1 MSTTTTS
8 QINTNP
14 ITHQP
19 PPNNPIQFIS
29 LISRNDKP
37 LYIQAFNIGEE
48 EEEEEKQEEK
58 QEGNTTPMN
67 HTNADKFLKY
77 NFLSHMALDIF
88 TSPSSLSLREQQQQQ
103 QQDTHQNGDQIPVIL
118 LFIQDQVMV
127 YGYETNNGL
136 KIVIGLDQ
144 TRNFNDNG
152 NGNHQ
157 NSLTKL
163 RKLFLDVQ
171 KCYLRTIFN
180 PLNQIYINL
189 GTGISLNDDDD
200 GDDSILQSPT
210 FDRNIKKL
218 VNSYIYR

>member
-48 EEEEEKQEEK
+48 EEEKQGEK

-88 TSPSSLSLREQQQQQ
+88 TSPSSLSLREQQQ

-189 GTGISLNDDDD
+189 GTGISLNDDNVDD
-200 GDDSILQSPT
+200 DDSILQSPT

-218 VNSYIYR
+218 VNSYI

>member
-14 ITHQP
+14 LTHQP

-48 EEEEEKQEEK
+48 EEEEKQGEK

-88 TSPSSLSLREQQQQQ
+88 TSPSSLSLREQQQ

-180 PLNQIYINL
+180 PLNQLYINS

-200 GDDSILQSPT
+200 DDDSILQSPT

-218 VNSYIYR
+218 VNSYI

>member
-14 ITHQP
+14 LTHQP

-48 EEEEEKQEEK
+48 EEEEKQGEK

-88 TSPSSLSLREQQQQQ
+88 TSPSSLSLREQQQ

-200 GDDSILQSPT
+200 DSILQSPT

-218 VNSYIYR
+218 VNSYI

>member
-19 PPNNPIQFIS
+19 SPNNPIQFIS

-48 EEEEEKQEEK
+48 EEEKQGEK

-88 TSPSSLSLREQQQQQ
+88 TSPSSLSLREQQQ

-200 GDDSILQSPT
+200 DSILQSPT

-218 VNSYIYR
+218 VNSYI

>member
-14 ITHQP
+14 LTHQP

-48 EEEEEKQEEK
+48 EEEEKQGEK

-88 TSPSSLSLREQQQQQ
+88 TSPSSLSLREQQQ

-180 PLNQIYINL
+180 PLNQLYINL
-189 GTGISLNDDDD
+189 GTGISLNDDVDD
-200 GDDSILQSPT
+200 DDSILQSPT

-218 VNSYIYR
+218 VNSYI

>member
-48 EEEEEKQEEK
+48 EEEEKQGEK

-88 TSPSSLSLREQQQQQ
+88 TSPSSLSLREQQQ

-189 GTGISLNDDDD
+189 GTGISLNDDNVDD
-200 GDDSILQSPT
+200 DDSILQSPT

-218 VNSYIYR
+218 VNSYI

>member
-48 EEEEEKQEEK
+48 EEEKQGEK

-103 QQDTHQNGDQIPVIL
+103 DTHQNGDQIPVIL
-118 LFIQDQVMV
+118 LFIQDQVMF

-189 GTGISLNDDDD
+189 GTGISLNDDNVDD
-200 GDDSILQSPT
+200 DDSILQSPT

-218 VNSYIYR
+218 VNSYI

>member
-48 EEEEEKQEEK
+48 EEEKQGEK

-103 QQDTHQNGDQIPVIL
+103 DTHQNGDQIPVIL
-118 LFIQDQVMV
+118 LFIQDQVMF

-218 VNSYIYR
+218 VNSYI

>member
-14 ITHQP
+14 LTHQP

-48 EEEEEKQEEK
+48 EEEEKQGEK

-88 TSPSSLSLREQQQQQ
+88 TSPSSLSLREQQQ

-180 PLNQIYINL
+180 PLNQLYINL

-200 GDDSILQSPT
+200 DDSILQSPT

>member
-37 LYIQAFNIGEE
+37 LYIQAFNIG
-48 EEEEEKQEEK
+48 
-58 QEGNTTPMN
+58 NTTPMN

-88 TSPSSLSLREQQQQQ
+88 TSPSSLSLREQQQQQQQ

-180 PLNQIYINL
+180 PLNQIYINS

-218 VNSYIYR
+218 VNSYI

>member
-48 EEEEEKQEEK
+48 EEEEKQEEK

-88 TSPSSLSLREQQQQQ
+88 TSPSSLSLREQQQQQQ

-218 VNSYIYR
+218 VNSYI

>member
-14 ITHQP
+14 LTHQP

-48 EEEEEKQEEK
+48 EEEKQGEK

-88 TSPSSLSLREQQQQQ
+88 TSPSSLSLREQQQ

-189 GTGISLNDDDD
+189 GTGISLNDDNVDD
-200 GDDSILQSPT
+200 DDSILQSPT

-218 VNSYIYR
+218 VNSYI

>member
-14 ITHQP
+14 LTHQP

-48 EEEEEKQEEK
+48 EEEEKQGEK

-88 TSPSSLSLREQQQQQ
+88 TSPSSLSLREQQQ

-189 GTGISLNDDDD
+189 GTGISLNDDNVDD
-200 GDDSILQSPT
+200 DDSILQSPT

-218 VNSYIYR
+218 VNSYI

>member
-14 ITHQP
+14 LTHQP

-48 EEEEEKQEEK
+48 EEEEK
-58 QEGNTTPMN
+58 QEGKTTPMN

-88 TSPSSLSLREQQQQQ
+88 TSPSSLSLREQQQ

-200 GDDSILQSPT
+200 DSILQSPT

-218 VNSYIYR
+218 VNSYI

>member
-37 LYIQAFNIGEE
+37 LYIQAFNIGEKE
-48 EEEEEKQEEK
+48 EEEEEKQGEK

-88 TSPSSLSLREQQQQQ
+88 TSPSSLSLREQQQQQQ

-200 GDDSILQSPT
+200 DSILQSPT

-218 VNSYIYR
+218 VNSYI

>member
-48 EEEEEKQEEK
+48 EEEEKQEEK

-88 TSPSSLSLREQQQQQ
+88 TSPSSLSLREQQQ

-218 VNSYIYR
+218 VNSYI

>member
-14 ITHQP
+14 LTHQP

-48 EEEEEKQEEK
+48 EEEEKQGEK

-88 TSPSSLSLREQQQQQ
+88 TSPSSLSLREQQQ

-180 PLNQIYINL
+180 PLNQIYINS
-189 GTGISLNDDDD
+189 GTGISLNDDNVDD
-200 GDDSILQSPT
+200 DDSILQSPT

-218 VNSYIYR
+218 VNSYI

>member
-48 EEEEEKQEEK
+48 EEEEEEKQGEK

-88 TSPSSLSLREQQQQQ
+88 TSPSSLSLREQQQQQQ

-200 GDDSILQSPT
+200 DSILQSPT

-218 VNSYIYR
+218 VNSYI